1 MQIRNKQNLFRDSQ
15 DELNTYQYSK
25 MAVEIAASMVS
36 DTSSIADNLSNIYE
50 SLLKNAIV
58 KSHELQALDA
68 YLKDKT

>member
-1 MQIRNKQNLFRDSQ
+1 
-15 DELNTYQYSK
+15 